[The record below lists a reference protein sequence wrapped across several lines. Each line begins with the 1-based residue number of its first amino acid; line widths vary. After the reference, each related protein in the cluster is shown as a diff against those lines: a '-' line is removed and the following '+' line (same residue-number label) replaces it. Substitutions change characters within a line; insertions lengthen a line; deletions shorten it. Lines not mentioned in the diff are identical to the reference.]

1 VTFDITVKEVG
12 EPVLPE
18 VDADFAKA
26 LGIEDGDLVKM
37 RAEIEENLKR
47 EVKKR
52 LQAQDHGSGDGCAA
66 RRPTRS
72 RCRAH

>member
-12 EPVLPE
+12 EPVLPAL
-18 VDADFAKA
+18 DADFAKA

-52 LQAQDHGSGDGCAA
+52 LQAKSYG
-66 RRPTRS
+66 
-72 RCRAH
+72 